1 MCVCEPLPVSMCE
14 GVCLIHVCKCAWLHM
29 QTWVCIRP
37 LLCVSHCMCVSVCV
51 RKLFTSGL
59 NLSMFPAA
67 GWAGKWQALSK
78 ISAVFTG
85 MMGISGTFPTA
96 VKSSAFPAPLNT
108 PGSFLRPARVPI
120 KQLRRLVFGNSC
132 PLKGVIKSWKNCIYC
147 QGPLN

>member
-1 MCVCEPLPVSMCE
+1 MFVCVSPKSMCMCQ
-14 GVCLIHVCKCAWLHM
+14 GHARCTCANVHD
-29 QTWVCIRP
+29 CICRRMFAY
-37 LLCVSHCMCVSVCV
+37 VHSCMCFSVCASCW
-51 RKLFTSGL
+51 TSGL

-85 MMGISGTFPTA
+85 MMGISGTFPKA

-108 PGSFLRPARVPI
+108 PGSFLHPARVPI

-132 PLKGVIKSWKNCIYC
+132 PLKGVINSWKTVFTVKAS
-147 QGPLN
+147 

>member
-1 MCVCEPLPVSMCE
+1 MYANAHYCIRRRVFAYVRSRMRAPPRVFLCVC
-14 GVCLIHVCKCAWLHM
+14 K
-29 QTWVCIRP
+29 
-37 LLCVSHCMCVSVCV
+37 LL
-51 RKLFTSGL
+51 TSGL
-59 NLSMFPAA
+59 NLSVFPAA

-132 PLKGVIKSWKNCIYC
+132 PLKGVINS
-147 QGPLN
+147 